1 MFLTTKDYMM
11 SFYSFLRSLLF
22 LLDPEI
28 AHRITINYLK
38 MVRSK
43 KPESYNVLRSNVF
56 GLNFPNPVGIA
67 AGFDKNAEVAENL
80 INLGFGFSEVGTV
93 TPNPQPGNPKPRIFR
108 LKDDEAIINRLGF
121 NSDGFDQ
128 VKTRLGKISDSIV
141 GVNIGANKD
150 SKDFSED
157 YIKGIKFFSTLASY
171 ITINISSPNTPGL
184 RKLEV
189 LENLDVLLDKINNL
203 HKEDLLIKIPILLK
217 ISPDL
222 ESDNLKYLCDK
233 VLSSEIDG
241 LIISNTTVARNSI
254 TSNLAQEGGLSGRP
268 LFKSSTLQL
277 RKVYKYTNGE
287 IPLVGVGG
295 IDSAEKAYEKI
306 KNGASLVQLYT
317 GLVYNGPKLIKN
329 INKDLSILIEKDG
342 YNNIS
347 EAIGVEVN

>member
-1 MFLTTKDYMM
+1 MMF
-11 SFYSFLRSLLF
+11 FYSFLKSLLF
-22 LLDPEI
+22 LLDPEL

-38 MVRSK
+38 TIKSK
-43 KPESYNVLRSNVF
+43 KFESYDILKSNVF
-56 GLNFPNPVGIA
+56 GLNFSNPVGIA
-67 AGFDKNAEVAENL
+67 AGFDKNAEVAQNL

-93 TPNPQPGNPKPRIFR
+93 TPYPQPGNPKPRIFR

-121 NSDGFDQ
+121 NSVGFDQ
-128 VKTRLGKISDSIV
+128 VKSRLGKINDTII

-184 RKLEV
+184 RNLEI

-203 HKEDLLIKIPILLK
+203 DKEDLFIKTPILLK

-222 ESDNLKYLCDK
+222 NSDNLKYLCER
-233 VLSSEIDG
+233 VLSSKIDG
-241 LIISNTTVARNSI
+241 LIVSNTTIARDSI
-254 TSNLAQEGGLSGRP
+254 ADNIDQSGGLSGKP
-268 LFKSSTLQL
+268 LFKSSTQQL
-277 RKVYKYTNGE
+277 RRVFKYTNGR
-287 IPLVGVGG
+287 IPLIGVGG

-317 GLVYNGPKLIKN
+317 GLVYNGPNLIKN
-329 INKDLSILIEKDG
+329 INKNLSSLIKDDG

-347 EAIGVEVN
+347 EAVGAEVNFED

>member
-1 MFLTTKDYMM
+1 M

-43 KPESYNVLRSNVF
+43 KPKSYNVLRSNVF

-121 NSDGFDQ
+121 NNDGFDQ
-128 VKTRLGKISDSIV
+128 VKTRLGKINDSIV

>member
-1 MFLTTKDYMM
+1 MMF
-11 SFYSFLRSLLF
+11 FYSFLKSLLF
-22 LLDPEI
+22 LLDPEL

-38 MVRSK
+38 TIKSK
-43 KPESYNVLRSNVF
+43 KFESYDILKSNVF
-56 GLNFPNPVGIA
+56 GLNFSNPVGIA
-67 AGFDKNAEVAENL
+67 AGFDKNAEVAQNL

-93 TPNPQPGNPKPRIFR
+93 TPYPQPGNPKPRIFR
-108 LKDDEAIINRLGF
+108 LKGDEAIINRLGF
-121 NSDGFDQ
+121 NSGGFDQ
-128 VKTRLGKISDSIV
+128 VKSRLGKINDTII

-184 RKLEV
+184 RNLEI

-203 HKEDLLIKIPILLK
+203 NKEDLFIKIPILLK

-222 ESDNLKYLCDK
+222 NSDNLKYLCER
-233 VLSSEIDG
+233 VLSSKIDG
-241 LIISNTTVARNSI
+241 LIVSNTTIARDSI
-254 TSNLAQEGGLSGRP
+254 ADNIDQSGGLSGKP
-268 LFKSSTLQL
+268 LFKSSTQQL
-277 RKVYKYTNGE
+277 RRVFKYTNGR
-287 IPLVGVGG
+287 IPLIGVGG

-317 GLVYNGPKLIKN
+317 GLVYNGPNLIKN
-329 INKDLSILIEKDG
+329 INKNLSSLIKDDG

-347 EAIGVEVN
+347 EAVGAEVNFED

>member
-1 MFLTTKDYMM
+1 MF
-11 SFYSFLRSLLF
+11 FYSFLRSLFF

-43 KPESYNVLRSNVF
+43 KSKSYDVLKSNVF

-128 VKTRLGKISDSIV
+128 VKTRLGKINDSII

-203 HKEDLLIKIPILLK
+203 NKEDLLIKIPILLK

>member
-1 MFLTTKDYMM
+1 MF
-11 SFYSFLRSLLF
+11 FYSFLRSLFF

-43 KPESYNVLRSNVF
+43 KPESYDVLRSNVF

-67 AGFDKNAEVAENL
+67 AGFDKNAEIAENL

-121 NSDGFDQ
+121 NSDGFNQ
-128 VKTRLGKISDSIV
+128 VKNRLGKINNSIV
-141 GVNIGANKD
+141 GVNIGANKN

-203 HKEDLLIKIPILLK
+203 NKEDLLIKIPILLK

-241 LIISNTTVARNSI
+241 LIISNTTIARNSI
-254 TSNLAQEGGLSGRP
+254 ISNLDQEGGLSGRP

>member
-38 MVRSK
+38 MVRAK
-43 KPESYNVLRSNVF
+43 KPESYNILRSNVF

-128 VKTRLGKISDSIV
+128 VKTRLGKINDSIV

-203 HKEDLLIKIPILLK
+203 YKEDLLIKIPILLK

-277 RKVYKYTNGE
+277 RKVYKYTNAE

>member
-1 MFLTTKDYMM
+1 M

-128 VKTRLGKISDSIV
+128 VKTRLGKINDSIV

-241 LIISNTTVARNSI
+241 LIISNTTVSRNSI

>member
-1 MFLTTKDYMM
+1 MMF
-11 SFYSFLRSLLF
+11 FYSFLKSLLF
-22 LLDPEI
+22 LLDPEL

-38 MVRSK
+38 TIKSK
-43 KPESYNVLRSNVF
+43 KFESYDILKSNVF
-56 GLNFPNPVGIA
+56 GLNFSNPVGIA
-67 AGFDKNAEVAENL
+67 AGFDKNAEVAQNL

-93 TPNPQPGNPKPRIFR
+93 TPYPQPGNPKPRIFR

-121 NSDGFDQ
+121 NSVGFDQ
-128 VKTRLGKISDSIV
+128 VKSRLGKINDTII

-157 YIKGIKFFSTLASY
+157 YIKGIKVFSTLASY

-184 RKLEV
+184 RSLEI

-203 HKEDLLIKIPILLK
+203 DKEDLFIKTPILLK

-222 ESDNLKYLCDK
+222 NSDNLKYLCER
-233 VLSSEIDG
+233 VLSSKIDG
-241 LIISNTTVARNSI
+241 LIVSNTTISRDSI
-254 TSNLAQEGGLSGRP
+254 ADNIDQSGGLSGRP
-268 LFKSSTLQL
+268 LFKSSTQQL
-277 RKVYKYTNGE
+277 RRVFKYTNGR
-287 IPLVGVGG
+287 IPLIGVGG

-317 GLVYNGPKLIKN
+317 GLVYNGPNLIKD
-329 INKDLSILIEKDG
+329 INKNLSSLIKDDG

-347 EAIGVEVN
+347 EAVGAEVNFED

>member
-1 MFLTTKDYMM
+1 MMF
-11 SFYSFLRSLLF
+11 FYSFLKSLLF
-22 LLDPEI
+22 LLDPEL

-38 MVRSK
+38 TIKSK
-43 KPESYNVLRSNVF
+43 KFESYDILKSNVF
-56 GLNFPNPVGIA
+56 GLNFSNPVGIA
-67 AGFDKNAEVAENL
+67 AGFDKNAEVAQNL

-93 TPNPQPGNPKPRIFR
+93 TPYPQPGNPKPRIFR

-121 NSDGFDQ
+121 NSVGFDQ
-128 VKTRLGKISDSIV
+128 VKSRLGKINDTII

-184 RKLEV
+184 RNLEI

-203 HKEDLLIKIPILLK
+203 DKEDLFIKTPILLK

-222 ESDNLKYLCDK
+222 NSDNLKYLCER
-233 VLSSEIDG
+233 VLSSKIDG
-241 LIISNTTVARNSI
+241 LIVSNTTIARDSI
-254 TSNLAQEGGLSGRP
+254 ADNIDQSGGLSGRP
-268 LFKSSTLQL
+268 LFKSSTQQL
-277 RKVYKYTNGE
+277 RRVFKYTNGR
-287 IPLVGVGG
+287 IPLIGVGG

-317 GLVYNGPKLIKN
+317 GLVYNGPNLIKD
-329 INKDLSILIEKDG
+329 INKNLSSLIKDDG

-347 EAIGVEVN
+347 EAVGAEVNFED

>member
-1 MFLTTKDYMM
+1 M

-38 MVRSK
+38 MIRSK

-128 VKTRLGKISDSIV
+128 VKTRLGKINDSIV

-222 ESDNLKYLCDK
+222 EYDNLKYLCDK

-254 TSNLAQEGGLSGRP
+254 TSNFAQEGGLSGRP

>member
-1 MFLTTKDYMM
+1 MF
-11 SFYSFLRSLLF
+11 FYSFLRSLFF

-43 KPESYNVLRSNVF
+43 KPESYDVLRSNVF

-67 AGFDKNAEVAENL
+67 AGFDKNAEVAKNL

-108 LKDDEAIINRLGF
+108 LKDDEAIINRLCF

-128 VKTRLGKISDSIV
+128 VKTRLGKINDSIV

-254 TSNLAQEGGLSGRP
+254 TSNLNQEGGLSGRP

-347 EAIGVEVN
+347 EAIGVEVS